1 APPALCP
8 TLLCELPL
16 SGAELEPVAPGGRE
30 GRVASRRAVP
40 ARRLHRDEPAS
51 PGQEGRRLLQRARH
65 GGAVHQGGQ
74 ARGQVDAAVVHDLP
88 GQRGAPPTPR
98 AGLQPGQLPPHA
110 RTAGR
115 GRAAVADEPAG
126 KGDEDRREGDR
137 PRPLRDLP
145 DGGGGGAAR
154 AVRPHLGADRKASS
168 ARPSP
173 MLTLEGCNGRQPG
186 VELRPECVLGC
197 RSQAER
203 RSEVSRTPWQAS
215 RRPNTLACDV
225 ARAVSKPRNGDG
237 PHPSGKCRFIRHR
250 LRHLVVEGEIGTER
264 LARDRISIETRW
276 QTMGFETRAFGEP
289 SIRDSRSGWPGAG
302 KTTFDL
308 VAFAATGSKAARATS
323 YRSGPF
329 IPESRDTI

>member
-173 MLTLEGCNGRQPG
+173 MLTLEGRNGRQPG

-203 RSEVSRTPWQAS
+203 RSEVSRTPWRAS
-215 RRPNTLACDV
+215 RRQNTLACDV
-225 ARAVSKPRNGDG
+225 ARAVSKPRDG
-237 PHPSGKCRFIRHR
+237 GGPPSIWEMSGSLPAGGTLHGRDTLPSTTAGMTHSGPA
-250 LRHLVVEGEIGTER
+250 EATER
-264 LARDRISIETRW
+264 GETCTGCDAMHWMRRHALDATDPRGSCFSGARSTGASAPSCPPWPPSAWRW
-276 QTMGFETRAFGEP
+276 P
-289 SIRDSRSGWPGAG
+289 
-302 KTTFDL
+302 
-308 VAFAATGSKAARATS
+308 
-323 YRSGPF
+323 
-329 IPESRDTI
+329 